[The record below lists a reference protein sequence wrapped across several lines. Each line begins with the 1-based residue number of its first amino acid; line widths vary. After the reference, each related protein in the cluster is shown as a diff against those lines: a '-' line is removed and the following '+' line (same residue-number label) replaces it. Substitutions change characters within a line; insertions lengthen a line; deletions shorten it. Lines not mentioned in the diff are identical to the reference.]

1 MKRAAINRY
10 QFLPPSQLY
19 KLLGARR
26 TDITRVESM
35 LREYFGKPVV
45 LLNAARTGV
54 YLTLAAKGFK
64 RTDEVL
70 VPPYMPKCMLDT
82 IAECA
87 VPTLH
92 VSPAT
97 KAILLVHQYG
107 YPQKMDKVLTLARAH
122 NLLVIEDS
130 AASFGSTYRGQMV
143 GNFGDVAIFTFPKA
157 LQTVLGGCLVTEDV
171 EVLDFA
177 RAYLKKQDT
186 LVWRCTGTLALLPHI
201 FDVPT
206 TAPWLRRIA
215 NHLVLVAYSQF
226 KYFPNPN
233 KRVCHL
239 FPKTRE
245 EFMRQIE
252 VRKRNLAI
260 FRSYFAGTPAYPT
273 AIEEDADVVPFFIPY
288 FADYEQIPHL
298 LRALALI
305 GVESEQ
311 YHFDM
316 NRDMFNSHY
325 APSII
330 VPVHQGLSE
339 AQMRMVCST
348 LVRASQDSR
357 I

>member
-1 MKRAAINRY
+1 MEGNSINRY
-10 QFLPPSQLY
+10 PFLPPHEFY
-19 KLLGARR
+19 KLLWASRR
-26 TDITRVESM
+26 DIERVRSL
-35 LREYFGKPVV
+35 LRGYFGKPVV
-45 LLNAARTGV
+45 VLNAARTGL

-107 YPQKMDKVLTLARAH
+107 YPQHLDDVLPLAKKH

-130 AASFGSTYRGQMV
+130 AASFGSTYKGQLV
-143 GNFGDVAIFTFPKA
+143 GGFGDTALFTFPKA
-157 LQTVLGGCLVTEDV
+157 FQTVLGGCLVTRDT

-186 LVWRCTGTLALLPHI
+186 FFWRSIGTLALIPHV

-215 NHLVLVAYSQF
+215 NHCILVAYSHF
-226 KYFPNPN
+226 KYFPNAN

-239 FPKTRE
+239 FPRTRE
-245 EFMRQIE
+245 EFQRQID

-260 FRSYFAGTPAYPT
+260 FKSYFAGTAAYPDAMET
-273 AIEEDADVVPFFIPY
+273 DADVVPFFIPY
-288 FADYEQIPHL
+288 FADYEQLAHL
-298 LRALALI
+298 IRALNQI
-305 GVESEQ
+305 GVESEL
-311 YHFDM
+311 YHFDV
-316 NRDMFNSHY
+316 NRNMFNPRY
-325 APSII
+325 APSLI
-330 VPVHQGLSE
+330 VPCHQELSE
-339 AQMRMVCST
+339 GEMRRICET
-348 LVRASQDSR
+348 LVRAASLFR
-357 I
+357 